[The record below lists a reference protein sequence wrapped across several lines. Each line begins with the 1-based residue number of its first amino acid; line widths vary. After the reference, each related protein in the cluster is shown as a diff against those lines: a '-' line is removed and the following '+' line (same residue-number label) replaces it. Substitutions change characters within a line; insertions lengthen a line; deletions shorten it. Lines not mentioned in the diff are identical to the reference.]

1 MSLIPTSADSPVIK
15 IGAVV
20 VRVAPSVDVGVRSVS
35 EPRAAGVS
43 REATKGGK
51 APLQAKEIL
60 ILQPIPK
67 KQGEVPAY
75 VLPRGS
81 RQYRDA
87 AGVWHDARDMATA
100 EAHRDALEPFSRAL
114 AREVEEE
121 AGVTQDM
128 LARATLRE
136 VGARDFQSRTKGV
149 YSIHWFV
156 VTLANDDAATLTDCL
171 PVDALSVRWA
181 TLEEIHELA
190 ARGEFSAG
198 YLPIIEEALGL
209 ASPH

>member
-20 VRVAPSVDVGVRSVS
+20 VADRLQSAVGSLRTRS
-35 EPRAAGVS
+35 
-43 REATKGGK
+43 
-51 APLQAKEIL
+51 IL

-121 AGVTQDM
+121 AGVTPDM

-136 VGARDFQSRTKGV
+136 LGARAFQSRTKGV
-149 YSIHWFV
+149 YPIHWFV
-156 VTLANDDAATLTDCL
+156 VALADDDAATLTDSV

-181 TLEEIHELA
+181 GLEEIKAMA

-198 YLPIIEEALGL
+198 YLPIIEEALGDDK
-209 ASPH
+209 